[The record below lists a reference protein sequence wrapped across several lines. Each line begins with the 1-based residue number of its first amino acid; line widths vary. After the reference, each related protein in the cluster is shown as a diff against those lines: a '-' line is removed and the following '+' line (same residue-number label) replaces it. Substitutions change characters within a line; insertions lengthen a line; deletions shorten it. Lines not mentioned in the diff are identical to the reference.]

1 MNAIN
6 KIFSALIG
14 IIAIFTG
21 IIGCSVLL
29 YSNALAEEEIHITTG
44 EYPPWTGKELLH
56 GGFVNHVITEAFK
69 IEGYIVKYKYY
80 PWKRAYII
88 AETGNVQATSYWSF
102 TDKQKAD
109 FYASDPI
116 MVQKT
121 FFFHLKSN
129 PIKEWNILGDLRG
142 YRIGVTD
149 GYSYSKEFWEAE
161 KNAGLEFIN
170 VTSDIQNF
178 KKLLM
183 KRIDIFPSGLVAAK
197 TIFREL
203 DKGQS
208 QLITYHPKVLTENQ
222 GYLLFP
228 KKNGNSEQLVAI
240 FNQGFK
246 KLKAKG
252 LHDEY
257 MNDLHAGK
265 YDKE

>member
-1 MNAIN
+1 MNSINN

-14 IIAIFTG
+14 IIAILTG
-21 IIGCSVLL
+21 TIGCFFLL
-29 YSNALAEEEIHITTG
+29 YSNASAEEVINISTG

-69 IEGYIVKYKYY
+69 MEGYTVKYKYY
-80 PWKRAYII
+80 PWKRAYIL
-88 AETGNVQATSYWSF
+88 AEAGKVQATSYWSF
-102 TDKQKAD
+102 TDKRKAD

-116 MVQKT
+116 MVEKT

-129 PIKEWNILGDLRG
+129 PIKDWRVLGDLRG

-161 KNAGLEFIN
+161 KNEGLTFHR

-178 KKLLM
+178 KKLLS

-197 TIFREL
+197 KILREL

-208 QLITYHPKVLTENQ
+208 QLITYHPKALTVEH
-222 GYLLFP
+222 GHLLFP
-228 KKNGNSEQLVAI
+228 KKNSNSEQLVAI
-240 FNQGFK
+240 LNQGLI
-246 KLKAKG
+246 KLKVKG
-252 LHDEY
+252 LYDEY
-257 MNDLHAGK
+257 VNALHAGK
-265 YDKE
+265 YDK